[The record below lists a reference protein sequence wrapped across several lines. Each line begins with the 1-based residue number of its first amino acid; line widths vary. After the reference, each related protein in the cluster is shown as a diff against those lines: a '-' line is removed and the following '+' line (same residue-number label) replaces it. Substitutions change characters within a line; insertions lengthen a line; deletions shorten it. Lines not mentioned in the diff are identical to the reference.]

1 MGIPALIERLE
12 KATGPDA
19 RLDTD
24 IMIALGQ
31 WTERDWWSFDYQ
43 KHTPSNLTSSL
54 DAAIDLMEKVLPD
67 AQVLIGFKQTEET
80 LPWARV
86 GKWNAPD
93 ATGRTPAIALCI
105 AILKAL
111 KERHP

>member
-1 MGIPALIERLE
+1 MTGLDELIARLE

-31 WTERDWWSFDYQ
+31 WTEREWWSFDYQ
-43 KHTPSNLTSSL
+43 KHTPANLTSSL

-80 LPWARV
+80 LPWARSICRH
-86 GKWNAPD
+86 APD

-111 KERHP
+111 QVSP